1 MALLKKFRRKPEITD
16 SDRRVALRSAGR
28 ITEGVIIDTEPA
40 EDGSEVVFYS
50 YTLNGVDFVSS
61 ELMSPEQL
69 RDPLKYAPG
78 AKISV
83 KYDPKNH
90 GNSMLI

>member
-1 MALLKKFRRKPEITD
+1 MTD

-40 EDGSEVVFYS
+40 GEGSEVVFYS

-61 ELMSPEQL
+61 ELLNSEQL
-69 RDPLKYAPG
+69 HDPLKYAPG

-90 GNSMLI
+90 GNSMLM

>member
-1 MALLKKFRRKPEITD
+1 MTD
-16 SDRRVALRSAGR
+16 SDRRIALRSAGR
-28 ITEGVIIDTEPA
+28 ITEGAIIDTEPA
-40 EDGSEVVFYS
+40 GDGSEVVFYS

-61 ELMSPEQL
+61 ELLTAEQL
-69 RDPLKYAPG
+69 SDPLKYAPG